1 MAFGV
6 RSLLGLQR
14 VAVSLRDA
22 LCVGR
27 PADALGVALLAEEV
41 VDGGLSPDDAVP
53 EIEGI
58 LRDAKRDP
66 DLVAKAKANSDA
78 DFNAD
83 NTVVASV
90 LSKFID
96 RREKSE
102 EIVNALLK
110 GQNMDTF
117 AQLLAMLGFR
127 EYLATV
133 DYHFPNENVAVEVE
147 AQPSQSTAKV
157 NEEAKA

>member
-1 MAFGV
+1 M
-6 RSLLGLQR
+6 
-14 VAVSLRDA
+14 
-22 LCVGR
+22 
-27 PADALGVALLAEEV
+27 
-41 VDGGLSPDDAVP
+41 P